1 MERKKMSIGGFFIQ
15 IFGGDEPL
23 PHLSWGQVAM
33 RALAVYL
40 ISIILVRLGKSRL
53 ISRVSALDVIVAFVL
68 GSLLSRGITGS
79 ASISNTAVSSAAL
92 IALHSLLTWLACYSH
107 WLGKL
112 VKGHCQILICDGVI
126 NHENLR
132 KSHLSEEDLLE
143 ELRLNANCEDIEQ
156 VKTAYKER
164 SGEISVVKRQPSP
177 QVVEV
182 AIEQGVKIIRL
193 EVVG

>member
-1 MERKKMSIGGFFIQ
+1 MSIEGFFIQ
-15 IFGGDEPL
+15 IFGGDEPIA
-23 PHLSWGQVAM
+23 HLGWGQVAM

-40 ISIILVRLGKSRL
+40 ISIVLVRIGKSRL

-79 ASISNTAVSSAAL
+79 ASISNTAVSCAVL

-112 VKGHCQILICDGVI
+112 VKGHCRILIRDGIV
-126 NHENLR
+126 NSDNLR
-132 KSHLSEEDLLE
+132 KSHLSEDDLLE

-164 SGEISVVKRQPSP
+164 SGEISVIKRNPSP

-182 AIEQGVKIIRL
+182 AIENGVKIVRIEL
-193 EVVG
+193 VG